1 MLQRMVM
8 KKGKHL
14 VRVNFRRYQ
23 QVATILLVLWVALG
37 VVHTAFSFVRKGFP
51 PSRPPVAGIAPAYV
65 QEVTALHEL
74 IENGKPAR
82 VLLLL
87 PASTDTGVVVFLRY
101 QLAYIDYPVRIFARR
116 SMRETHTELADE
128 SAVITGRSVALPAD
142 WRARASRDTFVLYQ
156 RQP

>member
-1 MLQRMVM
+1 MPQRMVM

-14 VRVNFRRYQ
+14 VRVNFRHYQ
-23 QVATILLVLWVALG
+23 QMAVILLVLWVALG
-37 VVHTAFSFVRKGFP
+37 VVHTALSFVRKGFP

-65 QEVTALHEL
+65 HEVTALHEL
-74 IENGKPAR
+74 IEKSEPAR

-101 QLAYIDYPVRIFARR
+101 QLAYIDYPVRIFVRR
-116 SMRETHTELADE
+116 SIRDTDMELPGE
-128 SAVITGRSVALPAD
+128 SAVITGRSMDLSAD